1 MSQDFFTHFPEL
13 VEDIPTYMGV
23 PAGIGGTVMVPSR
36 RRREDDEDVKRFKG
50 QRAAIC

>member
-1 MSQDFFTHFPEL
+1 
-13 VEDIPTYMGV
+13 MGV

-36 RRREDDEDVKRFKG
+36 RRRGDDEEDVKRFKG